1 MATIIEWS
9 NQLVINHQIID
20 EQHQEMIAMINR
32 LHDCIVDPGHRAK
45 FADQLEQLCN
55 YTMDHFATEEALMQQ
70 LSYPHL
76 ARHREQHI
84 QLSRQALELNQRF
97 GGGEQPLTTEIT
109 QSLREWLLNHN
120 QGEDR
125 ELGLFLLQKRE
136 ELS

>member
-32 LHDCIVDPGHRAK
+32 LHGCIVDPEHRAK

-76 ARHREQHI
+76 GRHREQHI
-84 QLSRQALELNQRF
+84 LLTQQALELNQRF
-97 GGGEQPLTTEIT
+97 GGGELPLTTEIT
-109 QSLREWLLNHN
+109 ESLREWLLNHI

>member
-1 MATIIEWS
+1 MT
-9 NQLVINHQIID
+9 
-20 EQHQEMIAMINR
+20 NR

-45 FADQLEQLCN
+45 YADQLEQLCN

-97 GGGEQPLTTEIT
+97 GGGELPLTTEIT
-109 QSLREWLLNHN
+109 ESLREWLLNHI